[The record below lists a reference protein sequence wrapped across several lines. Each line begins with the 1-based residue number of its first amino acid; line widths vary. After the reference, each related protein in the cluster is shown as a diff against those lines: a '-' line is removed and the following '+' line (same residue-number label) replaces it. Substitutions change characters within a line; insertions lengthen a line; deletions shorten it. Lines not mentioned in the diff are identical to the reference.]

1 MAEGL
6 AAAADSAL
14 RPTEPLR
21 FRHFPFVWGAAQF
34 SVPRPFF
41 TNLMFGPTPL
51 RDTALVAG
59 FELREMLR
67 SRKALGVILLYLL
80 AASFLAYLFVD
91 LLQTVQDAAKNPAA
105 YIANTRTRP
114 EQPGPGRPP
123 GARRG
128 GPVFAPSPS
137 DKPSQGIL
145 TSRGS
150 VFNALVFNRFADA
163 ETRESLEKRP
173 PIVLYFVLT
182 SFFFVPLLIMIT
194 SAETVAQEHQSRGV
208 RFVAMRTG
216 RAEFALGKALGQGA
230 LLALVTLLAGVACL
244 GIAAWKLSD
253 FEWGPGLEGLLV
265 FWPRVLAYSLPFLG
279 LAVFC
284 SMNAASAMSARVFAL
299 LGLFA
304 LWLAH
309 HAAGLYAGSTFES
322 FFTALDFLTPYP
334 HQDDL
339 WRPVWSAVGPQML
352 ILAGLALGYVCVGLV
367 FYRRRDL

>member
-1 MAEGL
+1 
-6 AAAADSAL
+6 
-14 RPTEPLR
+14 
-21 FRHFPFVWGAAQF
+21 
-34 SVPRPFF
+34 
-41 TNLMFGPTPL
+41 MFGPTPA
-51 RDTALVAG
+51 RDIGLVAG

-67 SRKALGVILLYLL
+67 SRRALGVILLYLL
-80 AASFLAYLFVD
+80 AASFLAYLFVSV
-91 LLQTVQDAAKNPAA
+91 LQTVQDAAKNPAA
-105 YIANTRTRP
+105 FLANARTRP
-114 EQPGPGRPP
+114 DAPGPGRPP
-123 GARRG
+123 GVRRG

-145 TSRGS
+145 TARGS
-150 VFNALVFNRFADA
+150 IFNALIFSQFADA
-163 ETRESLEKRP
+163 ETRESLEKQP
-173 PIVLYFVLT
+173 PIVLYYVLT
-182 SFFFVPLLIMIT
+182 SFFFVPLLIMLT

-230 LLALVTLLAGVACL
+230 LLALVTLLAGAVCL

-253 FEWGPGLEGLLV
+253 FTWGTGLESLLV

-279 LAVFC
+279 VAAFC
-284 SMNAASAMSARVFAL
+284 SMNSASVMSARVFAL

-309 HAAGLYAGSTFES
+309 HAAGLYTGSPLES
-322 FFTALDFLTPYP
+322 WFRVLDFLTPYA

-339 WRPVWSAVGPQML
+339 WRPTWSVVGPQVL
-352 ILAGLALGYVCVGLV
+352 VLAGLTIGYLCLGLL